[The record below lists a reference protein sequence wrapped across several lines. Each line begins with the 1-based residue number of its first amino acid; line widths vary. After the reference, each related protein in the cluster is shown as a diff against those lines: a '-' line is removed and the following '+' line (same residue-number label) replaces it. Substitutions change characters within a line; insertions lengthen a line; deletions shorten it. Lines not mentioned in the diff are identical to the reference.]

1 MIHSIVT
8 GCTPDSNN
16 VKCALPVLCIFQLH
30 TSTEINMPCLGACNM
45 SEVIAISALWA
56 GDSIESA

>member
-16 VKCALPVLCIFQLH
+16 VKCALPVLRSFQLH
-30 TSTEINMPCLGACNM
+30 TSTEINIPCLGACNT
-45 SEVIAISALWA
+45 SEVIAIFALLA